1 MVGCLLYVAN
11 VTRPDLAYAATA
23 LARFMGCPSKELIVQ
38 ARGAL
43 RYLLGTRKHQLVF
56 GVARAANAAAGVVY
70 SDADW
75 ANCTLTR
82 RSISGHVVMV
92 HGTAVLWGS
101 KKQPV
106 VTKSTCAAEY
116 IAASMAVDE
125 ALMAIKLFN
134 DF

>member
-1 MVGCLLYVAN
+1 
-11 VTRPDLAYAATA
+11 
-23 LARFMGCPSKELIVQ
+23 
-38 ARGAL
+38 
-43 RYLLGTRKHQLVF
+43 
-56 GVARAANAAAGVVY
+56 VY

-134 DF
+134 DFGVPARPLPLMCDNQSTCSVLDNTIENGKSKHLDVHWHFVRERVRMGDVKVTWVRSEDNVADI